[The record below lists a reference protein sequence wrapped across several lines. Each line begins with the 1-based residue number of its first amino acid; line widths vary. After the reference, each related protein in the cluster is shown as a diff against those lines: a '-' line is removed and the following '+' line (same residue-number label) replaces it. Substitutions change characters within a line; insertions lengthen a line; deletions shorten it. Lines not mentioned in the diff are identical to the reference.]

1 MSINITHKQFI
12 LGDYRT
18 AVMKL
23 GATVS
28 LLLANTILGK
38 KMISAGTVAP
48 DGAGTSSANTGTGTL
63 VLNATT
69 PLLVGAKAGTYTAKC
84 TTAATSTPTDAIFTV
99 YDPSGVSIGTTDAG
113 VSGNT
118 FAKQIKF
125 VVTDKATAGDEVAF
139 VVGDGFAIPVV
150 SLGADGE
157 LAVWNPDAIDGSQIP
172 YAILAEDAPINVA
185 TQNISVFIEGTFNA
199 DEAVVS
205 DGVAV
210 KQAFDSLR
218 EKGIFLIHQAD
229 NGRYAAYEA

>member
-1 MSINITHKQFI
+1 
-12 LGDYRT
+12 
-18 AVMKL
+18 
-23 GATVS
+23 
-28 LLLANTILGK
+28 
-38 KMISAGTVAP
+38 MISAGVVA
-48 DGAGTSSANTGTGTL
+48 GAGTSSANTGTGTL
-63 VLNATT
+63 VLDATT

-113 VSGNT
+113 VGGDT

-157 LAVWNPDAIDGSQIP
+157 LVVESRCYRSQIP
-172 YAILAEDAPINVA
+172 HAILAEDAPINVA

-210 KQAFDSLR
+210 KQAF
-218 EKGIFLIHQAD
+218 
-229 NGRYAAYEA
+229 